1 MRLGPLDEHGQL
13 AALLA
18 NGAVDLGG
26 VVWGGVSGEVSPSHY
41 GVQCR
46 FAWA

>member
-13 AALLA
+13 AAPLA

-26 VVWGGVSGEVSPSHY
+26 VGRGVGR
-41 GVQCR
+41 GV
-46 FAWA
+46 A